1 MQQYNTVI
9 QPHLVSI
16 NRALIHVI
24 DRIHEKIQPVF
35 LELNTLFIESAVA
48 DPEGSQRIPPPCLG
62 SPKNGHISAEVLSRM
77 RHLRPQIS
85 CIIQNIGYMDG
96 NEEGGR

>member
-24 DRIHEKIQPVF
+24 DRI
-35 LELNTLFIESAVA
+35 IESAVA
-48 DPEGSQRIPPPCLG
+48 DPDGSQRIPPPPFR
-62 SPKNGHISAEVLSRM
+62 SQKNDHISAEVLSRM
-77 RHLRPQIS
+77 CHLRPQIS
-85 CIIQNIGYMDG
+85 CIMQNLGYLYG
-96 NEEGGR
+96 W